1 RFSRDWSSDVCSSD
15 LGSDRPRRV
24 LAGRAGPG
32 GARALRRRLRRRHR
46 RPAQGGLLGP
56 LRRHGRA
63 DDRPGGRSPGDG
75 GRARAPGRRPGRAAL
90 RRPTPVGGAGP
101 VGSVL
106 GDAGPR
112 GRGRPGDG
120 DPARAAVPAAARC
133 DAPGRREAGMIRA
146 AGLRDLDTLESIE
159 RASFGADAWSVRQLR
174 EELTGDRIVLAD
186 MDEFGVRGYTSIR
199 VFAPDAELMRI
210 GVGLGSRRQGVGSRL
225 LTAIEEAARRRGCD
239 RMLLEVASD
248 NTAAAALYR
257 RAGYRETGRRRR
269 YYRSGADA
277 VLMERDL
284 TSEAGRG

>member
-1 RFSRDWSSDVCSSD
+1 
-15 LGSDRPRRV
+15 
-24 LAGRAGPG
+24 
-32 GARALRRRLRRRHR
+32 
-46 RPAQGGLLGP
+46 
-56 LRRHGRA
+56 
-63 DDRPGGRSPGDG
+63 
-75 GRARAPGRRPGRAAL
+75 
-90 RRPTPVGGAGP
+90 
-101 VGSVL
+101 
-106 GDAGPR
+106 
-112 GRGRPGDG
+112 
-120 DPARAAVPAAARC
+120 
-133 DAPGRREAGMIRA
+133 MIRA

-186 MDEFGVRGYTSIR
+186 MDEFGVRGYASIR

-225 LTAIEEAARRRGCD
+225 LIAIEEAARRRGCD